1 MLELKNDSAMRTA
14 SRHYVHMLNAKF
26 DVADREL
33 ESAKGHVTS
42 ASRDKLDE
50 WYPPNL
56 FGANKQ
62 ALERLDDSIESIIAT
77 GESTRQV
84 ALLLQ
89 KQVTSALIELEGKIA
104 TVQGSNLDIDEVID
118 DLLMGLFSMSS
129 AAVFVEKSINA
140 RTHRVQDLLNKQSF
154 SSFTHLL
161 GMHVTQKRLAESAAN
176 IALDEMMRDY
186 TDYIESVEAE
196 GDRVPDFV
204 EWCDGVGEIS
214 NEAVQIAVSDIL
226 VRDFYEPAEALIIDS
241 FVDNA
246 DRSVV
251 ISRMDEVM
259 RDVTE
264 KIVNKSY
271 ERMIELGEELD
282 SGALA

>member
-42 ASRDKLDE
+42 APRDKLDE

-62 ALERLDDSIESIIAT
+62 ALERIDDAIESIIAT

-196 GDRVPDFV
+196 GDRVPDFD

-259 RDVTE
+259 RDATE